1 MDDSEDLGHASYED
15 MDYVEECDDAEGRL
29 VEPESDSE
37 LADSEGQRP
46 CHDDAIKVL
55 DGHKE
60 SVFCLASDPLGKY
73 LVSGGQDHV
82 AIVWEVETGAQVFT
96 TEGHEDSVTCV
107 AFSATGTYLATG
119 DMAGGV
125 HVWLRPET
133 GQQPWMLIH
142 SDTVGDLQWLCW
154 WQPSST
160 CLTKPLPAVLA
171 SGDSDGLVVL
181 RSISASTSKG
191 TTKPVKYLAG
201 SGAPASAATFY
212 LPSINTDRPKLV
224 VLYQNAE
231 LRLWDLKT
239 QQPLASVQLD
249 GRRDEPNVGGDPGES
264 PTVFSLACPQPKP
277 LYSQLKDRELLAI
290 GGTGVIH
297 VVVIRQTDPSDSSF
311 IAKCIST
318 IETGDDGSVESI
330 DFSWT
335 HPYLAYGTVEGTV
348 GIVDTVKLRVRQKWT
363 YTDQDGGSVSIICLR
378 WSRAQ
383 PVFFTSSSNGEVVAW
398 PGLSSGNEA
407 DLSGFAKAPEPL
419 AVWRGHHA
427 MVLDLAL
434 GDVVS
439 TQPNVEKFI
448 FSASD
453 DTTVRI
459 FPIEPSVLLRLI
471 YFITDEIILIPL
483 ELFNRVLILVGTYC
497 EDAL

>member
-1 MDDSEDLGHASYED
+1 
-15 MDYVEECDDAEGRL
+15 
-29 VEPESDSE
+29 
-37 LADSEGQRP
+37 
-46 CHDDAIKVL
+46 
-55 DGHKE
+55 
-60 SVFCLASDPLGKY
+60 
-73 LVSGGQDHV
+73 
-82 AIVWEVETGAQVFT
+82 
-96 TEGHEDSVTCV
+96 
-107 AFSATGTYLATG
+107 
-119 DMAGGV
+119 MAGGV

-133 GQQPWMLIH
+133 GQHSWKLIH
-142 SDTVGDLQWLCW
+142 SDNVGDLQWLCW

-191 TTKPVKYLAG
+191 TTKPVKYIAG
-201 SGAPASAATFY
+201 SGVPASAATFY

-239 QQPLASVQLD
+239 EQLLASVQLD
-249 GRRDEPNVGGDPGES
+249 GSRNEPNVGGDPGQS
-264 PTVFSLACPQPKP
+264 PTVFCLACPQPKP

-290 GGTGVIH
+290 GGAGVIH

-318 IETGDDGSVESI
+318 VETGDDGSVESI

-363 YTDQDGGSVSIICLR
+363 YTDQVCRTSVQSCIQCRRFATKQYTLGYCNGEGNVFVLVRLWCVKTNSNFPRDTVCIARHRADTVYRASLFYGPPRIKDRVSWNDSDGGSVSITCLR

-383 PVFFTSSSNGEVVAW
+383 PVFFTSTSHGEVVAW
-398 PGLSSGNEA
+398 PGLSSGNEG

-419 AVWRGHHA
+419 AVWQGHHA

-434 GDVVS
+434 GDVLS

-459 FPIEPSVLLRLI
+459 FPVEPSVLLR
-471 YFITDEIILIPL
+471 
-483 ELFNRVLILVGTYC
+483 
-497 EDAL
+497 